1 MRMTRATRVW
11 TLVAWG
17 MLGAIVLP
25 ACGSEDFE
33 NEPRPPVQIAITAVI
48 TEQEVEV
55 SPNRFGA
62 GPITL
67 TISNQTPEAHSVTI
81 EGTAGADSEVL
92 ESTGPINP
100 SDAVTIQQDLEPGRY
115 RVTTMSDQP
124 SGDDIEPGRIVVG
137 PERPSASDE
146 LELP

>member
-1 MRMTRATRVW
+1 MRMTRATRVRM
-11 TLVAWG
+11 LVAWG
-17 MLGAIVLP
+17 MLGAVALP
-25 ACGSEDFE
+25 ACGGEDFE
-33 NEPRPPVQIAITAVI
+33 NEPRPPVQLAVTAVI
-48 TEQEVEV
+48 TEQQLEV

-81 EGTAGADSEVL
+81 EGRAGSDSEVL

-115 RVTTMSDQP
+115 RVTALSEQP
-124 SGDDIEPGRIVVG
+124 GGEDIEPGRIVVG
-137 PERPSASDE
+137 PERPSTSDE
-146 LELP
+146 LDLP